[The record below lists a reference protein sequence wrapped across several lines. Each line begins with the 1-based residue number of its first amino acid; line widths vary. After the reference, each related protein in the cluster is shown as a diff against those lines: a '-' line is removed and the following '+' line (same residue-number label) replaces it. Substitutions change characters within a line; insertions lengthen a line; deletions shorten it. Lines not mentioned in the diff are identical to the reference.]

1 MNKKQR
7 LPNNAKLLISNDLIY
22 TLTALFIET
31 FLVAYFLKITN
42 DSIIEVS
49 FFYIIMYLILGCG
62 NLLIGKIV
70 KVKTNYRNKIM
81 SIGIVLRAVFILF
94 IVILKEKIAVYFPI
108 VAIVY
113 GISEVFYWVAHEVL
127 FIDVTS
133 NENRK
138 EYMSVKKI
146 LGKITNII
154 APLILGSSIE
164 LYSFTKI
171 AVYVFIL
178 SVIEI
183 IISLQIKNR
192 NIEQKTSEKY
202 NIKHFLKNINSQHK
216 NKVNTYLKSAVSY
229 GVIESSM
236 KTLVV
241 IITIMTFKTSIN
253 LGILTSIFSIISM
266 IALYLYKKYY
276 NKNNSKAILYSCSIL
291 IFFSII
297 ALIIDINKTTLVI
310 FNLFYTVGIGILG
323 TIYDTK
329 KGDLV
334 KECNFEGYKEEWVS
348 YVGIYIAIGRIF
360 GYTVMLIAGIFNNLT
375 TFKILLA
382 IVNLFTPV
390 YSWLMYKVEKQRVD
404 EEEIRE

>member
-1 MNKKQR
+1 MNEKPK
-7 LPNNAKLLISNDLIY
+7 LPKNAKLLIANDLIY

-31 FLVAYFLKITN
+31 FLVAYFLKVTN

-49 FFYIIMYLILGCG
+49 IFYIIMYLILGCG
-62 NLLIGKIV
+62 NLLIGKVV
-70 KVKTNYRNKIM
+70 KIKTNYRNKIM
-81 SIGIVLRAVFILF
+81 SIGIILRAVFILF
-94 IVILKEKIAVYFPI
+94 IVILKENIAVYFPI

-127 FIDVTS
+127 FIDVTT

-138 EYMSVKKI
+138 EYMSAKKI

-171 AVYVFIL
+171 AVYVFVL
-178 SVIEI
+178 SIIEI
-183 IISLQIKNR
+183 IISLQIKNT
-192 NIEQKTSEKY
+192 NTEQIKSKKY
-202 NIKHFLKNINSQHK
+202 SIKHFVKSINQKYKHK
-216 NKVNTYLKSAVSY
+216 INTYLKSAVSY

-241 IITIMTFKTSIN
+241 IVTIMTFKTSLN
-253 LGILTSIFSIISM
+253 LGILTSIFSVISM

-291 IFFSII
+291 IFFSIM
-297 ALIIDINKTTLVI
+297 ALIIDINKITLII

-323 TIYDTK
+323 IIYDTK

-334 KECNFEGYKEEWVS
+334 KECNFEEYKEEWVAF
-348 YVGIYIAIGRIF
+348 VDVYIGTGRIL
-360 GYTVMLIAGIFNNLT
+360 GYTLMLIAGIFNQLT

-382 IVNLFTPV
+382 IINLFTPV
-390 YSWLMYKVEKQRVD
+390 YSWLMYKVEKHN
-404 EEEIRE
+404 EFL

>member
-7 LPNNAKLLISNDLIY
+7 LPNNAKLLIANDLIY

-62 NLLIGKIV
+62 NLLIGKVV
-70 KVKTNYRNKIM
+70 KIKTNYRNKIM

-108 VAIVY
+108 VATVY

-192 NIEQKTSEKY
+192 NIDKKTIKKY

-241 IITIMTFKTSIN
+241 IITIMTFKTSLN
-253 LGILTSIFSIISM
+253 LGILTSIFSVISM

-276 NKNNSKAILYSCSIL
+276 NKNNSKAILYSCSNL
-291 IFFSII
+291 IFFSIM
-297 ALIIDINKTTLVI
+297 ALIIDINKITLII

-390 YSWLMYKVEKQRVD
+390 YSWLMYNVEKQK
-404 EEEIRE
+404 EIY

>member
-1 MNKKQR
+1 MNTKQR
-7 LPNNAKLLISNDLIY
+7 LPNNAKLLIANDLIY

-81 SIGIVLRAVFILF
+81 SIGIVFRAVFILF

-127 FIDVTS
+127 FIDVTT

-241 IITIMTFKTSIN
+241 IITIMTFKTSLN
-253 LGILTSIFSIISM
+253 LGILTSIFSVISM

-297 ALIIDINKTTLVI
+297 ALIIDINKITLII

-390 YSWLMYKVEKQRVD
+390 YSWLMYKVEKQNN
-404 EEEIRE
+404 

>member
-1 MNKKQR
+1 MNTKQK
-7 LPNNAKLLISNDLIY
+7 LPKNAKLLIANDLIY

-31 FLVAYFLKITN
+31 FLVAYFLKVTN

-49 FFYIIMYLILGCG
+49 IFYIIMYLLLGCG
-62 NLLIGKIV
+62 NLLIGKVV
-70 KVKTNYRNKIM
+70 KIKTNYRNKIM

-94 IVILKEKIAVYFPI
+94 IVILKENIAVYFPI

-127 FIDVTS
+127 FIDVTT

-178 SVIEI
+178 SVIQI
-183 IISLQIKNR
+183 VISLQIKNS
-192 NIEQKTSEKY
+192 NIKQKHPEKY
-202 NIKHFLKNINSQHK
+202 SIKHFLENINSQYK
-216 NKVNTYLKSAVSY
+216 NKINTYLKSAVSY

-241 IITIMTFKTSIN
+241 IITIMTFKTSLN
-253 LGILTSIFSIISM
+253 LGILTSIFSVISM

-297 ALIIDINKTTLVI
+297 ALIIDINKITLII

-334 KECNFEGYKEEWVS
+334 KECNFEGYKEEWVAF
-348 YVGIYIAIGRIF
+348 VGIYIAIGRIF
-360 GYTVMLIAGIFNNLT
+360 GYTLMLIAGIFNNLT

-390 YSWLMYKVEKQRVD
+390 YSWLMYKVEKTK
-404 EEEIRE
+404 